1 MKNFSTKNLAIVAV
15 FSALAA
21 IIYLFDFS
29 LPFFP
34 PFIKLDFADLPAL
47 IAAFTFGPVTGILIQ
62 VVRNALHL
70 FVSNTGGV
78 GELANIIIGSTMV
91 GTAGFIYQYD
101 KTKTG
106 AFKALL
112 AGTIAMTLVAMPL
125 NYFVILPLFS
135 LFMPLDAIFAL
146 SAKFI
151 PAIHDKFT
159 FILYVTLPFNLLKGT
174 TISFSSWLLYKKLQP
189 ALHSLRS

>member
-1 MKNFSTKNLAIVAV
+1 MKIFSTRNLAIVAV

>member
-1 MKNFSTKNLAIVAV
+1 MKNFSTRNLAVVAV

-78 GELANIIIGSTMV
+78 GELANIVIGSTMV
-91 GTAGFIYQYD
+91 GTAGFIYQYNR
-101 KTKTG
+101 TKAG

-125 NYFVILPLFS
+125 NYYIILPLYS
-135 LFMPLDAIFAL
+135 LFMPIDKILTL

-159 FILYVTLPFNLLKGT
+159 FILYVTLPFNLLKGA
-174 TISFSSWLLYKKLQP
+174 TISLSSWLLYKKLQP
-189 ALHSLRS
+189 ALHHLRS

>member
-1 MKNFSTKNLAIVAV
+1 MKNFSTRNLAIVAV

-21 IIYLFDFS
+21 IIYFFDFS

-78 GELANIIIGSTMV
+78 GEMANIIIGSTMV
-91 GTAGFIYQYD
+91 GTAGLIYQHD
-101 KTKTG
+101 KTKAG
-106 AFKALL
+106 AFKALA
-112 AGTIAMTLVAMPL
+112 AGTITMTLIAMPL
-125 NYFVILPLFS
+125 NYYVILPLFS
-135 LFMPLDAIFAL
+135 LFMPLDTIFAL
-146 SAKFI
+146 SAKSI

-159 FILYVTLPFNLLKGT
+159 FILYVTLPFNLLKGA

-189 ALHSLRS
+189 ALHQLRS

>member
-1 MKNFSTKNLAIVAV
+1 MKNFSTRNLAVVAV

-78 GELANIIIGSTMV
+78 GELANIVIGSTMV
-91 GTAGFIYQYD
+91 GTAGFIYQYNR
-101 KTKTG
+101 TKAG

-125 NYFVILPLFS
+125 NYYIILPLYS
-135 LFMPLDAIFAL
+135 LFMPIDKILTL

-159 FILYVTLPFNLLKGT
+159 FILYVTLPFNLLKGVV
-174 TISFSSWLLYKKLQP
+174 ISLSSWLLYKKLQP
-189 ALHSLRS
+189 ALHHLRS

>member
-1 MKNFSTKNLAIVAV
+1 MKNFSTRNLAIVAV

-125 NYFVILPLFS
+125 NYYVILPLYS
-135 LFMPLDAIFAL
+135 LFIPIDAILAL

>member
-1 MKNFSTKNLAIVAV
+1 MKNSSTRKLAIVAV

-62 VVRNALHL
+62 VIRNALHL

-78 GELANIIIGSTMV
+78 GELANIVIGGTMV
-91 GTAGFIYQYD
+91 GTAGLIYQHN
-101 KTKTG
+101 KTKAG

-125 NYFVILPLFS
+125 NYYVILPLYS
-135 LFMPLDAIFAL
+135 LFMPIDKILAL
-146 SAKFI
+146 SAKFM

-174 TISFSSWLLYKKLQP
+174 VISLSSWLLYKKLQP
-189 ALHSLRS
+189 ALHHLRS

>member
-1 MKNFSTKNLAIVAV
+1 VKNFSTRKLAVVAV

-62 VVRNALHL
+62 VVRNVLHL

-78 GELANIIIGSTMV
+78 GELANIIIGGTMV
-91 GTAGFIYQYD
+91 GTVGLIYQHN
-101 KTKTG
+101 KTKAG

-112 AGTIAMTLVAMPL
+112 AGTIAMTVVAMPL
-125 NYFVILPLFS
+125 NYYVILPLYS
-135 LFMPLDAIFAL
+135 LFLPFDAIMTI

-174 TISFSSWLLYKKLQP
+174 TISLSSWLLYKKLQP
-189 ALHSLRS
+189 ALHHLRS

>member
-1 MKNFSTKNLAIVAV
+1 MKNFSTRKLAIVAV

-78 GELANIIIGSTMV
+78 GELANIIIGGTMV
-91 GTAGFIYQYD
+91 GTAGFIYQHN
-101 KTKTG
+101 KTKSG

-125 NYFVILPLFS
+125 NYYIILPLYS
-135 LFMPLDAIFAL
+135 LFMPIDKILAL
-146 SAKFI
+146 SAKFM

-159 FILYVTLPFNLLKGT
+159 FILYVTLPFNILKGAA
-174 TISFSSWLLYKKLQP
+174 ISISSWLLYKKLQP
-189 ALHSLRS
+189 ALHQLRS

>member
-1 MKNFSTKNLAIVAV
+1 MKNFSTRNLAIVAV
-15 FSALAA
+15 FSALAS

-159 FILYVTLPFNLLKGT
+159 FILYVTLPFNILKGA
-174 TISFSSWLLYKKLQP
+174 TISISSWLLYKKLQP

>member
-1 MKNFSTKNLAIVAV
+1 MKNFSTRNLAVVAV

-78 GELANIIIGSTMV
+78 GELANIVIGSTMV
-91 GTAGFIYQYD
+91 GTAGFIYQYNR
-101 KTKTG
+101 TKAG

-125 NYFVILPLFS
+125 NYYIILPLYS
-135 LFMPLDAIFAL
+135 LFMPIDKILTL

-159 FILYVTLPFNLLKGT
+159 FILYVTLPFNLLKGAV
-174 TISFSSWLLYKKLQP
+174 ISLSSWLLYKKLQP
-189 ALHSLRS
+189 ALHHLRS

>member
-1 MKNFSTKNLAIVAV
+1 MKNFSTRNLAIVAV

>member
-1 MKNFSTKNLAIVAV
+1 MKNFSTRNLAVVAV

-29 LPFFP
+29 LPFFQ

-78 GELANIIIGSTMV
+78 GELANIVIGSTMV
-91 GTAGFIYQYD
+91 GTAGFIYQYNR
-101 KTKTG
+101 TKAG

-125 NYFVILPLFS
+125 NYYIILPLYS
-135 LFMPLDAIFAL
+135 LFMPIDKILTL

-159 FILYVTLPFNLLKGT
+159 FILYVTLPFNLLKGAV
-174 TISFSSWLLYKKLQP
+174 ISLSSWLLYKKLQP
-189 ALHSLRS
+189 ALHHLRS

>member
-1 MKNFSTKNLAIVAV
+1 MKNFSTRNLAVVAV

-47 IAAFTFGPVTGILIQ
+47 IAAFTFGLVTGILIQ

-78 GELANIIIGSTMV
+78 GELANIVIGSTMV
-91 GTAGFIYQYD
+91 GTAGFIYQYNR
-101 KTKTG
+101 TKAG

-125 NYFVILPLFS
+125 NYYIILPLYS
-135 LFMPLDAIFAL
+135 LFMPIDKILTL

-159 FILYVTLPFNLLKGT
+159 FILYVTLPFNLLKGAV
-174 TISFSSWLLYKKLQP
+174 ISLSSWLLYKKLQP
-189 ALHSLRS
+189 ALHHLRS

>member
-1 MKNFSTKNLAIVAV
+1 MKNFPTRNLAIVAV

-78 GELANIIIGSTMV
+78 GELANIVIGSTMV
-91 GTAGFIYQYD
+91 GTAGFIYQYNR
-101 KTKTG
+101 TKAG

-125 NYFVILPLFS
+125 NYYIILPLYS
-135 LFMPLDAIFAL
+135 LFMPIDKILTL

-159 FILYVTLPFNLLKGT
+159 FILYVTLPFNLLKGAV
-174 TISFSSWLLYKKLQP
+174 ISLSSWLLYKKLQP
-189 ALHSLRS
+189 ALHHLRS

>member
-1 MKNFSTKNLAIVAV
+1 MKNFSTRNLAIVAV

-78 GELANIIIGSTMV
+78 GELANIVIGSTMV
-91 GTAGFIYQYD
+91 GTAGFIYQYNR
-101 KTKTG
+101 TKAG

-125 NYFVILPLFS
+125 NYYIILPLYS
-135 LFMPLDAIFAL
+135 LFMPIDKILTL

-159 FILYVTLPFNLLKGT
+159 FILYVTLPFNLLKGAV
-174 TISFSSWLLYKKLQP
+174 ISLSSWLLYKKLQP
-189 ALHSLRS
+189 ALHHLRS

>member
-1 MKNFSTKNLAIVAV
+1 MKNFSTRNLAVVAV

-78 GELANIIIGSTMV
+78 GELANIVIGSTMV
-91 GTAGFIYQYD
+91 GTAGFIYQYNR
-101 KTKTG
+101 TKAG

-125 NYFVILPLFS
+125 NYYIILPLYS
-135 LFMPLDAIFAL
+135 LFMPIDKILTL

-159 FILYVTLPFNLLKGT
+159 FILYVTLPFNLLKGAA
-174 TISFSSWLLYKKLQP
+174 ISLSSWLLYKKLQP
-189 ALHSLRS
+189 ALHHLRS

>member
-1 MKNFSTKNLAIVAV
+1 MKNSSTRKLAIVAV

-78 GELANIIIGSTMV
+78 GELANIIIGGTMV
-91 GTAGFIYQYD
+91 GTAGFIYQHN
-101 KTKTG
+101 KTKAG

-125 NYFVILPLFS
+125 NYYVILPLYS
-135 LFMPLDAIFAL
+135 LFMPIDKILAL
-146 SAKFI
+146 SAKFM

-159 FILYVTLPFNLLKGT
+159 FILYVTLPFNILKGAA
-174 TISFSSWLLYKKLQP
+174 ISISSWLLYKKLQP
-189 ALHSLRS
+189 ALHQLRS

>member
-1 MKNFSTKNLAIVAV
+1 MKNFSTRNLAIVAV

-62 VVRNALHL
+62 IVRNALHL

-78 GELANIIIGSTMV
+78 GELANIIIGGTMA
-91 GTAGFIYQYD
+91 GTAGYIYQQN
-101 KTKTG
+101 KTKAG
-106 AFKALL
+106 AFKSLL
-112 AGTIAMTLVAMPL
+112 ADTIAMTLVAMPL
-125 NYFVILPLFS
+125 NYYVILPLFS
-135 LFMPLDAIFAL
+135 LFMPLDTIFAL

-151 PAIHDKFT
+151 PAIHDKLT
-159 FILYVTLPFNLLKGT
+159 FVLYVTLPFNLLKGT
-174 TISFSSWLLYKKLQP
+174 VISLSSWLLYKKLQP
-189 ALHSLRS
+189 ALHQLRS

>member
-1 MKNFSTKNLAIVAV
+1 MKNFSTRNLAVVAV

-34 PFIKLDFADLPAL
+34 PFIKLDFADFSAL

-78 GELANIIIGSTMV
+78 GELANIVIGSTMV
-91 GTAGFIYQYD
+91 GTAGFIYQYNR
-101 KTKTG
+101 TKAG

-125 NYFVILPLFS
+125 NYYIILPLYS
-135 LFMPLDAIFAL
+135 LFMPIDKILTL

-159 FILYVTLPFNLLKGT
+159 FILYVTLPFNLLKGAVL
-174 TISFSSWLLYKKLQP
+174 SLSSWLLYKKLQP
-189 ALHSLRS
+189 ALHHLRS

>member
-1 MKNFSTKNLAIVAV
+1 MKNFSTRNLAIVAV

-101 KTKTG
+101 KTKAG

-125 NYFVILPLFS
+125 NYYVILPLYS
-135 LFMPLDAIFAL
+135 LFIPIDAILAL

-159 FILYVTLPFNLLKGT
+159 FILYVTLPFNILKGA
-174 TISFSSWLLYKKLQP
+174 TISISSWLLYKKLQP

>member
-1 MKNFSTKNLAIVAV
+1 MKNFPTRNLAIVAV

-62 VVRNALHL
+62 VVRNVLHL

-78 GELANIIIGSTMV
+78 GELANIIIGGTTV
-91 GTAGFIYQYD
+91 GTAGLIYQHN
-101 KTKTG
+101 KTKAG

-112 AGTIAMTLVAMPL
+112 AGTIAMTMVAMPL
-125 NYFVILPLFS
+125 NYYVILPLFS
-135 LFMPLDAIFAL
+135 LFMPIDTIFAL

-151 PAIHDKFT
+151 PAIHDIFT
-159 FILYVTLPFNLLKGT
+159 FILYVTLPFNLLKGA
-174 TISFSSWLLYKKLQP
+174 TISLSSWLLYKKLQP
-189 ALHSLRS
+189 ALHHLRS